1 MSIHRL
7 RFRAAFFA
15 LAGAAIVWL
24 ASFAAMAQSGGQTSV
39 QAPAP
44 APGPAGRGG
53 RGGQGGSGA
62 DDPANATADYS
73 PKAPVLPL
81 TPAEQQKRF
90 LLPPGYR
97 LEPVLTDPDIEEPAQ
112 IAFDGDGR
120 MFVLEIRGYM
130 QDADSGG
137 ELDPVGRISVHED
150 VNNDGTYEKHS
161 VFVDKLVFPR
171 FVFPIGAHAVL
182 TMESNADE
190 VWKFTDTNHDG
201 VADKK
206 ELFTTNFGR
215 AGNVEHQQSHLTWGM
230 DNWMYSTYNAFRVRW
245 TPNGV
250 QREPTGSN
258 GAQWGVAQDN
268 FGKIYFQGG
277 ASGMPGYFQFPVHYG
292 NFDVADRFEPN
303 LTTTWGAPMAIADMQ
318 GGMPIVRMPDG
329 SLARTTAGSGGAV
342 FRGDRLPQDLL
353 GDYLYG
359 EVVARIV
366 RRLRPVMTEGLP
378 QLRNV
383 YPGSEFIRSTDPL
396 FRPVDQTIAP
406 DGTLYITDMY
416 RGIIQEGQWTKPGTY
431 LRKKIEQ
438 YQLDKVVRHGRIW
451 RLTYDGIERDRTRP
465 RLLAETSAQLVARLN
480 HPNGWWR
487 DTAQQL
493 LVLKQD
499 TSVVPALTQMA
510 RRSENVYA
518 RFHALWTIEGLG
530 ALTTSLVRELM
541 EDPNPQMRIQ
551 AIRASETLYKAGQK
565 SLADNYRQL
574 AKDPDIDVVIQ
585 SLLTLNLFKVA
596 DYKAIVTA
604 AQAANTARGIRE
616 IGRQILSPA
625 TSFTGGGRGGPAF
638 TPVEM
643 TTLEKGQAIYKELC
657 FSCHGDDGRGT
668 PEPGVS
674 DTDKNLMAPPL
685 AGSARVQG
693 HRDFVIKTLLQGMTG
708 PLDGKTYAAGVMVP
722 MASNT
727 DEWIAAVSSY
737 VRNSFGNAG
746 PLVTPA
752 DVARVR
758 AATTARKN
766 PWTLDELSA
775 TLPSPL
781 TALPTWKAT
790 ASHNAPAAVGGLN
803 YAGWTSGTPQE
814 AGMWFQ
820 VELPEP
826 TSVTEIEFISAPPP
840 GGGGRAGRGGRG
852 AAAPGTPATAAPAPG
867 ASASA
872 VVAEPPPAPAAA
884 PMTAVPTPGFPREYK
899 IEVSLD
905 GTTWKR
911 AATGTGTGRTTIAT
925 FAPVQAKF
933 LRITQTATTENAPP
947 WSIQRLR
954 VYRVSGA
961 VNP

>member
-1 MSIHRL
+1 MSTPYTPG
-7 RFRAAFFA
+7 FRAASFA
-15 LAGAAIVWL
+15 LAGAAVVWA
-24 ASFAAMAQSGGQTSV
+24 ASFAAIAQSSGQTSV

-44 APGPAGRGG
+44 PPSPAERGA

-81 TPAEQQKRF
+81 APAEEQKRF
-90 LLPPGYR
+90 LLPAGYR
-97 LEPVLTDPDIEEPAQ
+97 LEPVLTEPDIEEPAQ
-112 IAFDGDGR
+112 IAFDGNGR

-150 VNNDGTYEKHS
+150 VDNDGRYEKHS

-171 FVFPIGAHAVL
+171 FVFPFGADAIL

-190 VWKFTDTNHDG
+190 VWKFTDTNRDG
-201 VADKK
+201 VADRK
-206 ELFTTNFGR
+206 ELFTANFGR

-245 TPNGV
+245 TPQGV
-250 QREPTGSN
+250 LREPTGSN
-258 GAQWGVAQDN
+258 SAQWGMAQDN
-268 FGKIYFQGG
+268 FGKMYFQGG

-292 NFDVADRFEPN
+292 NFDIADRFEPN
-303 LTTTWGAPMAIADMQ
+303 LNTTWGAPIALADMQ

-329 SLARTTAGSGGAV
+329 SLARSTAGSGGAV
-342 FRGDRLPQDLL
+342 FRGDRLPKDLL

-366 RRLRPVMTEGLP
+366 RRLRPIVTEGLP

-383 YPGSEFIRSTDPL
+383 YPESEFIRSTDPL
-396 FRPVDQTIAP
+396 FRPVNQTIAP

-438 YQLDKVVRHGRIW
+438 YHLDKVVRHGRIW
-451 RLTYDGIERDRTRP
+451 RLTYDGLERDRPRP
-465 RLLAETSAQLVARLN
+465 RLLAEPPAQLVARLS

-493 LVLKQD
+493 LVLTQD
-499 TSVVPALTQMA
+499 TSVVPALVQMA
-510 RRSENVYA
+510 RHADDIYA

-530 ALTTSLVRELM
+530 ALTAPLVRELM

-574 AKDPDIDVVIQ
+574 AKDPDPDVVIQ

-596 DYKAIVTA
+596 DYKAVVTA
-604 AQAANTARGIRE
+604 AQAANPARGIRE
-616 IGRQILSPA
+616 IGRQILTPA
-625 TSFTGGGRGGPAF
+625 SSLTGGRGGPTF
-638 TPVEM
+638 SPVEM
-643 TTLEKGQAIYKELC
+643 TTLEKGEGIYKELC

-674 DTDKNLMAPPL
+674 ETDKNLMAPPL

-708 PLDGKTYAAGVMVP
+708 PLDGKTYGAGVMVP
-722 MASNT
+722 MGSNT
-727 DEWIAAVSSY
+727 DEWIAAVASY

-758 AATTARKN
+758 AATAARRE
-766 PWTLDELSA
+766 PWTLEELSA

-781 TALPTWKAT
+781 TVLPTWKAT
-790 ASHNAPAAVGGLN
+790 ASHNASAAPGGLN
-803 YAGWTSGTPQE
+803 YGGWSSGTPQ
-814 AGMWFQ
+814 APGMWFQ
-820 VELPEP
+820 VELPE
-826 TSVTEIEFISAPPP
+826 TTRIAEIEFMSAAPP

-852 AAAPGTPATAAPAPG
+852 AAAPGAPAPATPASG
-867 ASASA
+867 AA
-872 VVAEPPPAPAAA
+872 VENAAPPPVAPI
-884 PMTAVPTPGFPREYK
+884 AVPSAGFPREYK

-905 GTTWKR
+905 GRTWAP

-925 FAPVQAKF
+925 FAPVPAKF
-933 LRITQTATTENAPP
+933 LRITQTASTEDAPP
-947 WSIQRLR
+947 WSVQRLR
-954 VYRVSGA
+954 VYRVLEAS
-961 VNP
+961 NPNP